1 MTIVKSLL
9 ANAVFSIASSSIIL
23 LKVNW
28 LSVHIPLNDEL
39 WFLMGAGL
47 LIFSLLLIFLAC
59 NQTWANK
66 LIKHVIRADFAWIV
80 VTLISAVYFNSV
92 LTSLAW
98 LIIMSVNLI
107 VLALA
112 IWQRNESRFDVQ

>member
-9 ANAVFSIASSSIIL
+9 ANAVFSLASSSIIFL
-23 LKVNW
+23 NVTW
-28 LSVHIPLNDEL
+28 LSAHIPLNDDL
-39 WFLMGAGL
+39 WDLMGAGL
-47 LIFSLLLIFLAC
+47 FIFSLQLIFLAC

-66 LIKHVIRADFAWIV
+66 LMKHVIRADFAWIV
-80 VTLISAVYFNSV
+80 VTLLSAVYFNSA

-112 IWQRNESRFDVQ
+112 VWQGHESVFDGQ